1 MTSIDQKKSGNY
13 NEPGRT
19 LHESVFVEILAQTL
33 NHDALIVGTIE
44 SGGRFYVALN
54 CSHYNRIMIKRLR
67 HYLDE

>member
-1 MTSIDQKKSGNY
+1 MDQKKSGNY

-44 SGGRFYVALN
+44 SEFEDDLETVFSLQ
-54 CSHYNRIMIKRLR
+54 
-67 HYLDE
+67 